1 MKNDKNNLTKTYV
14 EFLYNGLKEFYPAYF
29 FSPEVAEEIPPA
41 IGYEGYT
48 RDGFRNLVLRETKA
62 PTIPEAIRT
71 LVTWKETEPALTV
84 PLDLEEKLEK
94 LDEGKKEK
102 EIKEQKEEKLQPKK
116 TRLRKSYGEAK
127 EEQEEVFIEPI
138 QKPEPIILTPE
149 EKQAL
154 DELIEKAENNP
165 SQLTYEI
172 TANVLAKTPAEIKS
186 SIPRNQLEIAAQVVA
201 VEAVKR
207 LREIGN
213 EIKEGKAPTAPEN
226 TASILASL
234 AGSKD
239 QELAKAS
246 QESALLSEAY
256 INAKKALTYPVVGPR
271 IGQALW
277 GSDQAVSYKESQEET
292 PGSTHRIN
300 IGQYLDSYKKFRDA
314 SKQIFAGFES
324 GKPGQ
329 VFSFIKDSFNNYKRN
344 LEWKIPTRSFIGDL
358 WAVAFPKKVIPAAI
372 QTSSYVPQESAY
384 NLLAK
389 RGIPLLISV
398 QTARLIRA
406 PSGLAFRVALT
417 ALGKDVVLKGA
428 IRATATRLTMGVGI
442 KVGAKALTTLVV
454 KEGVKKGI
462 TAVVTA
468 LGSIVPIVGNIIGL
482 IIGWIGGEIIVKLG
496 SMLITWIQ
504 KHKEDFFL
512 ILAAGMIGA
521 GIVIGGLFGGGLV
534 VLGTLG
540 GLGALAAKAGGI
552 GVAGNGIAGFGNS
565 IMYGITSVALPA
577 IGVPAII
584 ALVATPAIIAIIL
597 FIINS
602 GAFLV
607 PPSLGV
613 GESLGPGGAYP
624 SCWPTT
630 GRITQGPAGNAQCG
644 EPNCTHDQF
653 NTPALDIAGAL
664 GESVY
669 ATHDGTASALRHDL
683 YGNYVLIVSPLGFST
698 IYAHLSEITFS
709 GSTQVTAGTLIG
721 RQGATGHATGVH
733 LHYEIRGGGIDF
745 PPYVVG
751 QPVSG
756 CFANEQ
762 GGSQIPPGQEITPGP
777 TDHPLVTSCKA
788 FKGKWFPDPLDC
800 PRSGCGLA
808 LNYPKYPDIKGK
820 CCDVTSPQCK
830 PEPTTPP
837 NRR

>member
-1 MKNDKNNLTKTYV
+1 MKKNNNNLTKTYI

-29 FSPEVAEEIPPA
+29 FSPEAAEEIPPA
-41 IGYEGYT
+41 IGFEGYT
-48 RDGFRNLVLRETKA
+48 RDGFRSLVLRETQVK
-62 PTIPEAIRT
+62 TIPEAIRI

-84 PLDLEEKLEK
+84 PLDLEEKLARLEA
-94 LDEGKKEK
+94 EKEK
-102 EIKEQKEEKLQPKK
+102 GIEAERPEKLQPQK

-127 EEQEEVFIEPI
+127 EEQEEVFIEPT

-154 DELIEKAENNP
+154 DELIKRAENNP
-165 SQLTYEI
+165 SQLTDEI
-172 TANVLAKTPAEIKS
+172 TSSILAKAPPEIKMAA
-186 SIPRNQLEIAAQVVA
+186 PPNQLQIAAQVVGA
-201 VEAVKR
+201 EAVKR
-207 LREIGN
+207 LREIGR
-213 EIKEGKAPTAPEN
+213 EIKGGKTPTAPEN

-234 AGSKD
+234 AGSKN
-239 QELAKAS
+239 QELAKAV
-246 QESALLSEAY
+246 QESALLSEVD
-256 INAKKALTYPVVGPR
+256 INTKKTLTYPIVGPR

-277 GSDQAVSYKESQEET
+277 GSDQAIAYKESDEET
-292 PGSTHRIN
+292 PQSTHRIN
-300 IGQYLDSYKKFRDA
+300 IREYIDNFNKFRDA
-314 SKQIFAGFES
+314 SKQIFE

-329 VFSFIKDSFNNYKRN
+329 IFSFIKDSFNNYKRN
-344 LEWKIPTRSFIGDL
+344 LEWKIPTRSFLGDL
-358 WAVAFPKKVIPAAI
+358 WAVAFPKKVVSAAV
-372 QTSSYVPQESAY
+372 QTSSYIPQQSAY

-389 RGIPLLISV
+389 RGIPLLVSI

-406 PSGLAFRVALT
+406 PSGLAFRVAFT

-428 IRATATRLTMGVGI
+428 IRATTIRLTMGVGI
-442 KVGAKALTTLVV
+442 KVGAKAVIALGV
-454 KEGVKKGI
+454 KEGVKAGI
-462 TAVVTA
+462 STGIKA
-468 LGSIVPIVGNIIGL
+468 LLGLIGEVINPILGA
-482 IIGWIGGEIIVKLG
+482 IIGWIGGEVLVKLG

-521 GIVIGGLFGGGLV
+521 GILIGGLFGGGLV

-552 GVAGNGIAGFGNS
+552 GVAGSGIAGFGNS

-613 GESLGPGGAYP
+613 GGSLGPGGAYP

-630 GRITQGPAGNAQCG
+630 GRVTQGVPGTTTCYDNGVPVTCSHVQYNENAV
-644 EPNCTHDQF
+644 
-653 NTPALDIAGAL
+653 DIAGNL
-664 GESVY
+664 GDPVY
-669 ATHDGTASALRHDL
+669 ATHDGTAYAFPQHDL

-709 GSTQVTAGTLIG
+709 GSAQVTAGTLIG
-721 RQGATGHATGVH
+721 KQGATGHATGVH

-756 CFANEQ
+756 CFASEQ
-762 GGSQIPPGQEITPGP
+762 GGSQIPPDG
-777 TDHPLVTSCKA
+777 VK
-788 FKGKWFPDPLDC
+788 
-800 PRSGCGLA
+800 
-808 LNYPKYPDIKGK
+808 
-820 CCDVTSPQCK
+820 
-830 PEPTTPP
+830 
-837 NRR
+837 